1 MCTFTVFTQLSCNT
15 VFANVH
21 FAGPTLV
28 QQQAVVGGELLG
40 QAAGQQAGYLQLL
53 QQREEENRQE
63 VDRLTAEIKALK
75 LQLLQLTGE

>member
-1 MCTFTVFTQLSCNT
+1 M
-15 VFANVH
+15 FA
-21 FAGPTLV
+21 FDRAGPTLV
-28 QQQAVVGGELLG
+28 QQQVIGGGELLG

-75 LQLLQLTGE
+75 LQLLQLTGELDKILLFD